1 MSRRGFFLRGAFVLP
16 LVIFLGN
23 LSLRAEDD
31 PYPTGP
37 EAGRKL
43 AAELRQ
49 IRPLGST
56 NTHGVLKILG
66 RGHKIPLVP
75 MDGRVVV
82 TETNWTVTYV
92 TKPTDT
98 NLAEKF
104 TVIFSPDGPNRYFY
118 ARADAPGKSPG
129 EPKELAS
136 GEADI
141 PIGGSDFWLSD
152 LGLEFLHWPDQ
163 NRLKGDISNS
173 RGRYVLVSINPH
185 PAPGHY
191 SQVKTWIDKEA
202 DQPTEAEAYQFNSTN
217 KVMKRFIL
225 DKVAKNSDGSYQVK
239 EMIMHQGEHFRT
251 HLMMDVD
258 DDKVKN

>member
-1 MSRRGFFLRGAFVLP
+1 MSHRSFLGGLVLLVTAMVLP
-16 LVIFLGN
+16 GIFSAG
-23 LSLRAEDD
+23 AQED

-43 AAELRQ
+43 AAELLT
-49 IRPLGST
+49 IRPLGTT
-56 NTHGVLKILG
+56 NTHGLLKILG
-66 RGHKIPLVP
+66 RNPKTAPVP
-75 MDGRVVV
+75 MDGQVVV

-92 TKPTDT
+92 TAPTGT

-104 TVIFSPDGPNRYFY
+104 TVIFSPDGSNQYFY
-118 ARADAPGKSPG
+118 ARADAPGKPPG
-129 EPKELAS
+129 EPKPISAE
-136 GEADI
+136 EADI

-173 RGRYVLVSINPH
+173 RGRYVLVSTNPH

-202 DQPTEAEAYQFNSTN
+202 DQPTEAVAYEFGSTN
-217 KVMKRFIL
+217 KVMKRFAL
-225 DKVAKNSDGSYQVK
+225 DTVTKDSSGHYQVK
-239 EMIMHQGEHFRT
+239 EMIMHQGKDFWTRLE
-251 HLMMDVD
+251 MDVD
-258 DDKVKN
+258 DGKKKH